1 MTNEIEIFNNPSFG
15 NIRVQKDE
23 DGEPLF
29 CLADVCRALEIS
41 DPSNVSRQ
49 VMTEFELPVLKTG
62 CFDTGFGI
70 KELNLITEQ
79 QLYFVMN
86 RSDKPN
92 AKPFRMWVN
101 TVVLPSIRKTDGS
114 RLAILE
120 PVKAPL
126 FVEAVEHTPV
136 FDISGLRHFEEGD
149 KIWFCL
155 VDIGRMLEIAD
166 SSMRSMKSRDWFDE
180 DEITTVA
187 NCNAGSDITYVSES
201 ALYRIINRSN
211 SPKAR
216 PFERWVTKE
225 VLPSIRKHGMYATP
239 ATLENMIADPDF
251 AISLF
256 KSLKEERIA
265 RQQAEEEKAI
275 AEQKVDD
282 LTEAFSRSIVSDKD
296 KLYSTFIKELK
307 LTIPCASSILQELK
321 VFGKNG
327 HLADYGD
334 WFKIKVSDNGFPAR
348 FVTPMGQMM
357 LVNLFNANRDKMRAI
372 GGTYRYI
379 KPADRCQ
386 IIKLPEDVCK
396 KF

>member
-1 MTNEIEIFNNPSFG
+1 MSNNIEIFNNSQFG

-29 CLADVCRALEIS
+29 CLADVCRALEF
-41 DPSNVSRQ
+41 DRTDNVSRQ
-49 VMTEFELPVLKTG
+49 VMSE
-62 CFDTGFGI
+62 FGI
-70 KELNLITEQ
+70 PLLKRGMVSRPDGSSIQANFITEQ

-101 TVVLPSIRKTDGS
+101 T
-114 RLAILE
+114 
-120 PVKAPL
+120 
-126 FVEAVEHTPV
+126 
-136 FDISGLRHFEEGD
+136 
-149 KIWFCL
+149 
-155 VDIGRMLEIAD
+155 
-166 SSMRSMKSRDWFDE
+166 
-180 DEITTVA
+180 
-187 NCNAGSDITYVSES
+187 
-201 ALYRIINRSN
+201 
-211 SPKAR
+211 
-216 PFERWVTKE
+216 E

-239 ATLENMIADPDF
+239 ATIEEMLNDPDTMIAT
-251 AISLF
+251 LV
-256 KSLKEERIA
+256 KLKEERAA
-265 RQQAEEEKAI
+265 RIKAEEAKAI
-275 AEQKVDD
+275 AEKKAED

-307 LTIPCASSILQELK
+307 MTTPCASSILKELK
-321 VFGKNG
+321 IFGKNG
-327 HLADYGD
+327 HLSDYGD

-379 KPADRCQ
+379 KPSDRCQ

-396 KF
+396 NF

>member
-1 MTNEIEIFNNPSFG
+1 MSNEIEIFNNSQFG

-29 CLADVCRALEIS
+29 CLADVCRALELTNPTMVAQQVCEEFGIPKL
-41 DPSNVSRQ
+41 DLGMVSRPDGSSIQ
-49 VMTEFELPVLKTG
+49 ANF
-62 CFDTGFGI
+62 
-70 KELNLITEQ
+70 ITEQ

-101 TVVLPSIRKTDGS
+101 T
-114 RLAILE
+114 
-120 PVKAPL
+120 
-126 FVEAVEHTPV
+126 
-136 FDISGLRHFEEGD
+136 
-149 KIWFCL
+149 
-155 VDIGRMLEIAD
+155 
-166 SSMRSMKSRDWFDE
+166 
-180 DEITTVA
+180 
-187 NCNAGSDITYVSES
+187 
-201 ALYRIINRSN
+201 
-211 SPKAR
+211 
-216 PFERWVTKE
+216 E

-239 ATLENMIADPDF
+239 ATIEEMLNDPDTMIAT
-251 AISLF
+251 LV
-256 KSLKEERIA
+256 KLKEERAA
-265 RQQAEEEKAI
+265 RIKAEEAKAI
-275 AEQKVDD
+275 AEKKAED

-307 LTIPCASSILQELK
+307 MTTPCASAILKELK
-321 VFGKNG
+321 IFGKNG
-327 HLADYGD
+327 HLSDYGD

-379 KPADRCQ
+379 KPSDRCQ

-396 KF
+396 NF